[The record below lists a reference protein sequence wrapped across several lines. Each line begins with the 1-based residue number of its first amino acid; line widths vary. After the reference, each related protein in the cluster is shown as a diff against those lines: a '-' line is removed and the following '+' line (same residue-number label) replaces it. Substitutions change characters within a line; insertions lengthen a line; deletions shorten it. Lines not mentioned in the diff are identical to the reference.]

1 MTALRH
7 LPDTVC
13 EHCGVVF
20 RPKRAEQRFCSRD
33 CWYAKSRN
41 SEKIC
46 GVCGAEFK
54 AQYAQQVYCSVACK
68 NKAITK
74 DKACICAVCGAAFER
89 PHGKVRA
96 YCSKACSNKARAA
109 GMKAPEITLD
119 ARVIGDTVKS
129 THGYLLVR
137 KNGKKVMQHRLVM
150 AQVLGRPL
158 KASEHV
164 HHKNGDRTDNRP
176 ENLELWTGVGASK
189 KDPRGVR
196 LVDQVLDLIG
206 ALTKEE
212 REKVAQRLKDSDA

>member
-1 MTALRH
+1 
-7 LPDTVC
+7 
-13 EHCGVVF
+13 
-20 RPKRAEQRFCSRD
+20 
-33 CWYAKSRN
+33 
-41 SEKIC
+41 
-46 GVCGAEFK
+46 
-54 AQYAQQVYCSVACK
+54 
-68 NKAITK
+68 
-74 DKACICAVCGAAFER
+74 
-89 PHGKVRA
+89 
-96 YCSKACSNKARAA
+96 
-109 GMKAPEITLD
+109 MKAPEITLD